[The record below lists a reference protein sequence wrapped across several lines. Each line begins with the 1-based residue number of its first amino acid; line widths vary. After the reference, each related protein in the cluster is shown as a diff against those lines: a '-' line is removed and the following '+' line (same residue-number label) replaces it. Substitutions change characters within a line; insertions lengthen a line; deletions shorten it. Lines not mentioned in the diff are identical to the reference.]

1 MCINKETGYGAYNS
15 GNYCNKRVDELTV
28 AAQSETD
35 LTKRADMLKEI
46 EQILYDDAAFIPLHW
61 QNLSYAGK
69 NNVDIKPVIN
79 SMNFPYFGDIVVK

>member
-1 MCINKETGYGAYNS
+1 
-15 GNYCNKRVDELTV
+15 VDELTL

-35 LTKRADMLKEI
+35 LAKRASMLQEI
-46 EQILYDDAAFIPLHW
+46 EQILYDDAAFMPLHW

-69 NNVDIKPVIN
+69 KNVEIAPVIN

>member
-1 MCINKETGYGAYNS
+1 M
-15 GNYCNKRVDELTV
+15 DELTL

-35 LTKRADMLKEI
+35 LAKRSGMLQEV

-61 QNLSYAGK
+61 QNISYAGK
-69 NNVDIKPVIN
+69 NNIGITPVIN